1 TATSMARMSI
11 RSTYA
16 LDENT
21 SRNIKQLAKLWHVS
35 QAEVIRRSVALASE
49 QAANTLSPAD
59 VVARYANEPLPRSRS
74 ETRWLV
80 ESLRR
85 QRHDDDGCRS
95 MRTT

>member
-1 TATSMARMSI
+1 MVTAMARMSI

-21 SRNIKQLAKLWHVS
+21 NRNIRHLAKLWHVS

-59 VVARYANEPLPRSRS
+59 VVARYAKDPLPRSRS
-74 ETRWLV
+74 ETRRLV
-80 ESLRR
+80 ESLRS
-85 QRHDDDGCRS
+85 QRHDDDECRS
-95 MRTT
+95 TRVS